1 MTLASNLEK
10 LKEEL
15 RELMG
20 SVSVEEI
27 MLNGVLSR
35 KFKQVSELI
44 DEALKQL
51 WEVGRVETY

>member
-1 MTLASNLEK
+1 MTLASNLEE

-44 DEALKQL
+44 DEALKQI

>member
-1 MTLASNLEK
+1 MTIASNLEK

-35 KFKQVSELI
+35 NFKQVSELI

-51 WEVGRVETY
+51 WEAGRVETY